1 MMVDTAEAVAGR
13 IVEQIESGGTEA
25 QI

>member
-1 MMVDTAEAVAGR
+1 MMVHTAEAVAGR